1 MTWTGSYIVKL
12 PKKTKL
18 LKFYKILTDR
28 ESSHMQPS
36 VFVHIVVFH
45 HGVGGSNKILRSIR
59 GAIRNYIWSGEEQL
73 PHTQVSWK

>member
-36 VFVHIVVFH
+36 VLF
-45 HGVGGSNKILRSIR
+45 ILWFFITVWGDLTRFLEASEARFGITY
-59 GAIRNYIWSGEEQL
+59 G
-73 PHTQVSWK
+73 QVKNNFPTPK

>member
-45 HGVGGSNKILRSIR
+45 HGVGGI
-59 GAIRNYIWSGEEQL
+59 
-73 PHTQVSWK
+73 